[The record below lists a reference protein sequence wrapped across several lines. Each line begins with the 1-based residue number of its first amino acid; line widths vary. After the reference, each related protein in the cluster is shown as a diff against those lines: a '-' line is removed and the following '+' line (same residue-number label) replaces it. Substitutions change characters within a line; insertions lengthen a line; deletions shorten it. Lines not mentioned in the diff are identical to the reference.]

1 MKQEQDQPGKH
12 EEGGDPGETTARSS
26 FLQGDD
32 SAGGIILAF
41 CAVVVY
47 LTTSF
52 DEVPAMLSQ
61 GIPPTQFPRMLV
73 GVIAVLAVIMVIQ
86 ARTRRDANKK
96 PVPVMAFATAGLLVV
111 FVAAIEWIGT
121 IGAIVLFCI
130 ALPILWGER
139 RFGWIAAYAV
149 LFPSGVYLL
158 FVKVL
163 EVRFPAGLLDSFL
176 G

>member
-1 MKQEQDQPGKH
+1 MTQESDEH
-12 EEGGDPGETTARSS
+12 SGGDGSGETTQSPWLR
-26 FLQGDD
+26 GDD
-32 SAGGIILAF
+32 HVGAVILVF

-47 LTTSF
+47 LTTLF

-61 GIPPTQFPRMLV
+61 GIPPTQFPRLLV
-73 GVIAVLAVIMVIQ
+73 GVIAVLVVMMVIQ
-86 ARTRRDANKK
+86 ARTRRDPKKK
-96 PVPVMAFATAGLLVV
+96 PVPMVALMTAGILAV
-111 FVAAIEWIGT
+111 FVAAIEWTGT
-121 IGAIVLFCI
+121 ISAIVMFCI

-149 LFPSGVYLL
+149 VFPIAVYLL

-163 EVRFPAGLLDSFL
+163 EVRFPTGLFKSFL

>member
-1 MKQEQDQPGKH
+1 LRAEDK
-12 EEGGDPGETTARSS
+12 
-26 FLQGDD
+26 
-32 SAGGIILAF
+32 AGGVILVF

-47 LTTSF
+47 ITTSF
-52 DEVPAMLSQ
+52 DKVPAMLSQ

-73 GVIAVLAVIMVIQ
+73 GIIAILTLVMVIQ
-86 ARTRRDANKK
+86 ARSRQDANKK
-96 PVPVMAFATAGLLVV
+96 PVPVVALVTAGFLVV

-163 EVRFPAGLLDSFL
+163 EVRFPAGLFEAFL